1 MTETTPSRQRTDT
14 ETDEISETHALT
26 GGYERPLL
34 ELTRVLEER
43 YTDLAFHGRSVS
55 AYAAMVAHELGLEP
69 ERVERIALAGELH
82 DVGKVGVQAEILRKP
97 GELSEA
103 EWQQI
108 KCHPQVGSDLLLSS
122 NLDDIAL
129 WVLHHHER
137 PDGEGYPHG
146 LSAGEIPL
154 ESRILAVADAY
165 DAMRA
170 ERVYKRPMTHEQ
182 AAGELLT
189 QGDRQFDAQI
199 VEVFLEALSRLGRPV
214 RAAER

>member
-1 MTETTPSRQRTDT
+1 MSVKTQDAST

-43 YTDLAFHGRSVS
+43 YSDLAHHGRSVS
-55 AYAAMVAHELGLEP
+55 GYAAMTAHELGLEP
-69 ERVERIALAGELH
+69 RLVERVALAGELH
-82 DVGKVGVQAEILRKP
+82 DVGKVGVQDEILRKP
-97 GELSEA
+97 GKLSKG

-108 KCHPQVGSDLLLSS
+108 KCHPQVGSDLLYSC
-122 NLDDIAL
+122 NLDDVAL
-129 WVLHHHER
+129 WVLSHHER

-146 LSAGEIPL
+146 LAAEEIPV

-170 ERVYKRPMTHEQ
+170 ERVYKAPMTHEE
-182 AAGELLT
+182 AATELLT
-189 QGDRQFDAQI
+189 EADAQFDGRV
-199 VEVFLEALSRLGRPV
+199 VETFLEALSRLGRPV
-214 RAAER
+214 RAAQR